1 MNTVKHTPQISQFAG
16 NLKEICAALREVTEC
31 TIFMH
36 RRPDGDTVGSAAAL
50 GMALKSLGKRVQ
62 YACSDEITPRY
73 AYLVDGAEHF
83 DEPRGTLIAV
93 DIAAPDMAGRFEEY
107 VKKADIVIDHHES
120 NPLYG
125 GLNLVRPDAAACGE
139 IMYEVIRELVPVEGK
154 IAEALYVAVA
164 TDTGCFLHGST
175 TPDTHR
181 VAAALMEAEGFDFRP
196 VNRALFVVK
205 SRASVLIRSKILE
218 TLEFYG
224 DGALAVL
231 TLSQKMIDE
240 CGATE
245 DDMENISAVGMQM
258 EGVTASATLRQTGEN
273 EYKVSLRSVGA
284 INAATVCA
292 KCGGG
297 GHMMAAG
304 CTLQGSEDDC
314 RARIAAAMLEELE

>member
-1 MNTVKHTPQISQFAG
+1 MNTV
-16 NLKEICAALREVTEC
+16 NEIRTALGAVREC
-31 TIFMH
+31 PIFMH
-36 RRPDGDTVGSAAAL
+36 RRPDGDTEGSAAAL
-50 GMALKSLGKRVQ
+50 GEALRARGARVQ
-62 YACSDEITPRY
+62 YACSDEITPKY
-73 AYLVDGAEHF
+73 AYLVGGAEHF

-93 DIAAPDMAGRFEEY
+93 DIAAPDMAGRFEKY
-107 VKKADIVIDHHES
+107 VQRADVVIDHHES
-120 NPLYG
+120 NPQYG
-125 GLNLVRPDAAACGE
+125 RLNLVRPNAAACGE
-139 IMYEVIRELVPVEGK
+139 ILFDVLRELVPVEGR

-181 VAAALMEAEGFDFRP
+181 VAAELMAAPNFDFRP

-224 DGALAVL
+224 NGAVSVL

-258 EGVTASATLRQTGEN
+258 EGVKASATLRQTGEN
-273 EYKVSLRSVGA
+273 EYKVSMRSVGA
-284 INAATVCA
+284 VNAARA
-292 KCGGG
+292 CGKFDGG

-304 CTLQGSEDDC
+304 CTLHGDEREC
-314 RARIAAAMLEELE
+314 RTRIVAAMLEELR

>member
-1 MNTVKHTPQISQFAG
+1 MNTVS
-16 NLKEICAALREVTEC
+16 EICAALRAVQEC
-31 TIFMH
+31 TVFMH

-50 GMALKSLGKRVQ
+50 GETLRKLGKKVQ
-62 YACSDEITPRY
+62 YACSDEITPKY
-73 AYLVDGAEHF
+73 AYLLGGAEHF
-83 DEPRGTLIAV
+83 AEPRGTLIAV
-93 DIAAPDMAGRFEEY
+93 DIAAPDMAGRVEEY

-120 NPLYG
+120 NPLFG
-125 GLNLVRPDAAACGE
+125 GLNLVRPEAAACGE
-139 IMYEVIRELVPVEGK
+139 IVYDIVRELTEVEGR

-175 TPDTHR
+175 TPNTHR
-181 VAAALMEAEGFDFRP
+181 VAAALMEAPNFDFRP
-196 VNRALFVVK
+196 VNRALFVIK

-231 TLSQKMIDE
+231 TLSLDMIDE

-258 EGVTASATLRQTGEN
+258 EGVKASATLRQISDN
-273 EYKVSLRSVGA
+273 EYKVSMRSVGA
-284 INAATVCA
+284 INAAEVCRTF
-292 KCGGG
+292 GGG

-304 CTLQGSEDDC
+304 CNLQGSEPEC
-314 RARIAAAMLEELE
+314 RARIAAAMEAAL

>member
-1 MNTVKHTPQISQFAG
+1 MNTV
-16 NLKEICAALREVTEC
+16 NEICTALLAVQKC

-50 GMALKSLGKRVQ
+50 GMALQKLGKQVQ

-73 AYLVDGAEHF
+73 AELVGGARHF
-83 DEPRGTLIAV
+83 DEPQGTLIAV

-125 GLNLVRPDAAACGE
+125 GLNLVRPEAAAAGE
-139 IMYEVIRELVPVEGK
+139 IMYEVVRQLVRIEGE
-154 IAEALYVAVA
+154 IAKALYIAVA

-175 TPDTHR
+175 TPNTHR

-196 VNRALFVVK
+196 VNRQLFVVR
-205 SRASVLIRSKILE
+205 SRASMLIRSKILQ
-218 TLEFYG
+218 TLKLYA

-231 TLSQKMIDE
+231 SLSEQVIRE

-245 DDMENISAVGMQM
+245 DDMENIAAVGMQI
-258 EGVTASATLRQTGEN
+258 EGVKAAATLRQTGEK
-273 EYKVSLRSVGA
+273 EYKVSLRSAGA
-284 INAATVCA
+284 VNAATVCA
-292 KCGGG
+292 KFDGG
-297 GHMMAAG
+297 GHRMAAG
-304 CTLQGSEDDC
+304 CTLFGDECDC
-314 RARIAAAMLEELE
+314 QDRIAEAMMEELI

>member
-1 MNTVKHTPQISQFAG
+1 MNSVS
-16 NLKEICAALREVTEC
+16 EICAALSAVQEC

-50 GMALKSLGKRVQ
+50 GEALKMLGKRVQ
-62 YACSDEITPRY
+62 YACPDEITPKY
-73 AYLVDGAEHF
+73 AYLVGGAEHF
-83 DEPRGTLIAV
+83 AEPSGTLIAV

-107 VKKADIVIDHHES
+107 VKNADIVIDHHES

-125 GLNLVRPDAAACGE
+125 GLNLVCAQAAACGE
-139 IMYEVIRELVPVEGK
+139 IMYEILRQLVPVEGK

-175 TPDTHR
+175 TPNTHR
-181 VAAALMEAEGFDFRP
+181 VAAQLMAAPNFDFRP

-218 TLEFYG
+218 TLEFCG

-231 TLSQKMIDE
+231 TLSRQMIDE

-258 EGVTASATLRQTGEN
+258 EGVKASATLRQTGDE
-273 EYKVSLRSVGA
+273 EYKVSMRSAGV
-284 INAATVCA
+284 INAAKVCA
-292 KCGGG
+292 KFGGG

-304 CTLQGSEDDC
+304 CDLRGSEKDC
-314 RARIAAAMLEELE
+314 RARIAAAMLEELK